1 MNLVELY
8 KGQPFY
14 TVNLNGIVRRL
25 PIRQVDDEIW
35 IASNHQLVLCDV
47 DFTER
52 IGGKL
57 GARIREYK
65 LDCLFTA
72 ESKSLPLVYEIARQ
86 LGHKEI
92 AIARKNVKAYMDLY
106 LVEEVKSITTRGSQ
120 KLVIDRENVERIKGR
135 KIGIVDDVVSTGG
148 TMSALKNLVFRAGGT
163 IMCEAAVWLEGP
175 WYKSGNLIYLDVL
188 PIFVTESK
196 LNELLKTS

>member
-8 KGQPFY
+8 TGQSFY

-52 IGGKL
+52 IGRKL
-57 GARIREYK
+57 GARIREYN

-72 ESKSLPLVYEIARQ
+72 EYKSLPLVYEMARQ

-92 AIARKNVKAYMDLY
+92 AIARKNVKPYMDVY
-106 LVEEVKSITTRGSQ
+106 LAEEVKSITTKGSQ
-120 KLVIDRENVERIKGR
+120 KLVIDRENVERIKGKR
-135 KIGIVDDVVSTGG
+135 IGIVDDVVSTGG

-163 IMCEAAVWLEGP
+163 ITCEAAVWLEGP

-188 PIFVTESK
+188 PIFVTERK

>member
-8 KGQPFY
+8 KGQLFH
-14 TVNLNGIVRRL
+14 TVNLNGMVRRL

-52 IGGKL
+52 VGRKL

-92 AIARKNVKAYMDLY
+92 AIARKNVKPYMDLY
-106 LVEEVKSITTRGSQ
+106 LAEEVKSITTREPQ
-120 KLVIDRENVERIKGR
+120 KLVIDRENIERIKGR
-135 KIGIVDDVVSTGG
+135 KIGVVDDVVSTGD
-148 TMSALKNLVFRAGGT
+148 TISALKNLVFRAGGT

-175 WYKSGNLIYLDVL
+175 WYKSGNLIYMDVL
-188 PIFVTESK
+188 PIFVTERK
-196 LNELLKTS
+196 FNELMKTS